1 MLGPPGTSRYEVP
14 NLFRKIK
21 HGNFTLPGFHITWM
35 TQKTVRKRY
44 HGFKMPRFWPK
55 VFQFLAGHLS
65 SEAKDLIVQMLVVDP
80 TRRNLKVREQGNNFL
95 LMGLLLQS
103 FLEQFRG

>member
-1 MLGPPGTSRYEVP
+1 
-14 NLFRKIK
+14 
-21 HGNFTLPGFHITWM
+21 
-35 TQKTVRKRY
+35 
-44 HGFKMPRFWPK
+44 MPRFWPK